1 MRQFSG
7 LRAFSVFWVSQLV
20 SILAT
25 QMSNF
30 ALTVWAYEVTGQA
43 TALAL
48 VQVFFIT
55 PFLLV
60 SPIAGVMVDRY
71 NRKAMM
77 MLSDLGGGVG
87 TLIILALQAAGALE
101 VWHLYATAI
110 IFGLTNAFQWP
121 AQSAAISVM
130 VDKAQFG
137 RVNGMMSLLEM
148 GPSVVAPLLA
158 GALFPIIGLVGI
170 LWLDVVTFVLAV
182 GALLFIRIPQPP
194 PSAEGQQAQ
203 GAWWQEALFGF
214 RYLFSR
220 PSLLGLQMV
229 FFFGNLFSG
238 IGFTVLAPMILA
250 RTANDASAFG
260 LVQSVGAAGGIMGGV
275 AMSAWGGFKRRV
287 HGVLLGWLWTG
298 VFGMM
303 LLGFG
308 REVWVWAL
316 AMFLGALVIP
326 LLNGSNQA
334 IYQAK
339 VPPDI
344 QGRVFTARRLIAWL
358 TNPITPLIAGPLADW
373 VLEPAMRNP
382 ASVLAQT
389 FGPWV
394 GVGPGTGMALI
405 FIFTGV
411 ACALVGLAGYLV
423 YPIRN
428 AESILPDFDAQ
439 PLTTDH

>member
-7 LRAFSVFWVSQLV
+7 LRAFTVFWVSQLF

-30 ALTVWAYEVTGQA
+30 ALTIWVYERTGQA

-48 VQVFFIT
+48 VQVFFMV

-60 SPIAGVMVDRY
+60 SPLAGVMVDRY

-77 MLSDLGGGVG
+77 MLSDLGGGAG
-87 TLIILALQAAGALE
+87 TIAILVLHALGALD
-101 VWHLYATAI
+101 VWHLYLTAI

-130 VDKAQFG
+130 VDKGQLG

-158 GALFPIIGLVGI
+158 GALLPLMGLVGI
-170 LWLDVVTFVLAV
+170 LWIDVITFTLAV
-182 GALLFIRIPQPP
+182 SALLFIRIPQPP
-194 PSAEGQQAQ
+194 ASAEGRQAQ

-250 RTANDASAFG
+250 RTGNDSSVYG
-260 LVQSVGAAGGIMGGV
+260 LVQSVGAVGGIVGGV

-287 HGVLLGWLWTG
+287 HGVLLGWIWTG
-298 VFGMM
+298 LFGTI
-303 LLGFG
+303 LLGVG
-308 REVWVWAL
+308 REAWVWAL

-373 VLEPAMRNP
+373 VLEPAMRDPNS
-382 ASVLAQT
+382 ALAQV
-389 FGPWV
+389 FAGWV
-394 GVGPGTGMALI
+394 GVGPGAGMALM

-423 YPIRN
+423 PVIRN
-428 AESILPDFDAQ
+428 AETILPDFDAS
-439 PLTTDH
+439 